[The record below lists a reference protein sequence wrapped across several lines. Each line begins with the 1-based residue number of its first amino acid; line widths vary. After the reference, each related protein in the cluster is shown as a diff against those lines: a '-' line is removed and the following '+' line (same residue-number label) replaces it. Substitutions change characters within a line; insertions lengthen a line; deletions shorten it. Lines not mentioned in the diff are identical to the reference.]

1 MIIQDKLLFLNAFS
15 SVEDPRVNRTKDH
28 ELIEILA
35 ITICGVI
42 CGADNWV
49 AIEQWGKAKLDWL
62 KTFLFLKNGIPC
74 HDTFGRVFM
83 NLEPEQLQLAFINWV
98 QTLAQV
104 TEGQIIALDG
114 KTLRKSFDT
123 ATNKAA
129 IHMVSAWASAN
140 NLVLGQLATDE
151 KSNEIT
157 AIPKLLE
164 LLVIKGCVITIDAMG
179 CQKKIAEIIVK
190 KEADYI
196 LHVKKNQP
204 TLMNQ
209 IEGFFDEYLDN
220 RCKVDKAKHDFF
232 EEKNE
237 SHGRI
242 ETRKVLTVPVEDSL
256 VEVDAW
262 KGLKS
267 LVRVERIR
275 ELSNKIEC
283 NISYYISTIYYTNA
297 RRIGEGIRNHWGIEN
312 KVHWI
317 LDVAFDED
325 QCRVRKGYAA
335 QNLAVIRH
343 IALNLLKHEYTARV
357 GIKNKRLRAGW
368 DNDYL
373 LKVLTVGS

>member
-1 MIIQDKLLFLNAFS
+1 
-15 SVEDPRVNRTKDH
+15 
-28 ELIEILA
+28 
-35 ITICGVI
+35 
-42 CGADNWV
+42 
-49 AIEQWGKAKLDWL
+49 
-62 KTFLFLKNGIPC
+62 
-74 HDTFGRVFM
+74 M

-140 NLVLGQLATDE
+140 NLILGQLATDE

-164 LLVIKGCVITIDAMG
+164 LLVIKGCVINIDAMG
-179 CQKKIAEIIVK
+179 CQKKIAEVIVE

-209 IEGFFDEYLDN
+209 IEGFFNEHLDSN
-220 RCKVDKAKHDFF
+220 CNFDRIEHDFF
-232 EEKNE
+232 EKINKN
-237 SHGRI
+237 HGRI
-242 ETRKVLTVPVEDSL
+242 ETRKVLTVPVEDSS

-262 KGLKS
+262 RGLKS

-275 ELSNKIEC
+275 EFSDKIESE
-283 NISYYISTIYYTNA
+283 ISYYISSIYYTDA
-297 RRIGEGIRNHWGIEN
+297 KRIAEGIRSHWGIEN

-325 QCRVRKGYAA
+325 RCRVRKGYGA
-335 QNLAVIRH
+335 QNFAVIRH
-343 IALNLLKHEYTARV
+343 IALNLLKHERTARI

-368 DNDYL
+368 DNNYL
-373 LKVLTVGS
+373 LKVLTVDAQF